1 MTPPASKPEPLAL
14 SPPRI
19 LVVEDERIVAADLQR
34 MLTDL
39 GYDAA
44 DCAASGADAMLR
56 AQQRP
61 PDVALMDIRL
71 QGPLDGIETGAR
83 LQAQFGASIIYL
95 TAHAD
100 DATIERA
107 RRSEPAGYLLKPA
120 TAAALK
126 AAIELALD
134 RRGREAHALL
144 RELALARQHERLSVA
159 LDSLQLALQVEDHRR
174 AVLYVNRTFCS
185 MFGLREA
192 PAELVGSD
200 GAALCEY
207 IGSLTVAPQQFAL
220 RLERLLLARQ
230 RAAGDLIELL
240 DERTIER
247 EYLPTAGDVGSGH
260 LWAYRD
266 VTRRARSTQTESSPD
281 PQ

>member
-1 MTPPASKPEPLAL
+1 MTEQL
-14 SPPRI
+14 PRI

-34 MLTDL
+34 MLTDM
-39 GYDAA
+39 GYDAC
-44 DCAASGADAMLR
+44 DCAASGADAMAR
-56 AQQRP
+56 AQERP

-71 QGPLDGIETGAR
+71 RGPVDGIETGAR
-83 LQAQFGASIIYL
+83 LRTQFGASIIYL

-134 RRGREAHALL
+134 RRGRDAHALL
-144 RELALARQHERLSVA
+144 RELALTRQYERLSEA
-159 LDSLQLALQVEDHRR
+159 LDGLQLAIQVEDQHR
-174 AVLYVNRTFCS
+174 AVLYVNRTFCT

-192 PAELVGSD
+192 PSELAGRD
-200 GAALCEY
+200 GAGLCEHVA
-207 IGSLTVAPQQFAL
+207 SLTTTPQQFAL
-220 RLERLLLARQ
+220 RQERLLLARQ
-230 RAAGDLIELL
+230 RVTGDLIEMVDGRVL
-240 DERTIER
+240 ER
-247 EYLPTAGDVGSGH
+247 EYLPTAGDAGRGH

-266 VTRRARSTQTESSPD
+266 VTRRERSVPAD
-281 PQ
+281 PRPNVP